1 MTTTQAI
8 RRPRWQFRLRSL
20 LLFITVAC
28 LWLGWFGRE
37 FELRRRERFADT
49 LQPIILQEISSL
61 RNHEWAGEY
70 YCGDGM
76 GYNLSLTMAPKSGYL
91 FEASGCTGRYGRNYG
106 PVTPSKGRL
115 RLAFRLPVQRSTIAD
130 QLIRVHWGCRR
141 YLIPPKE
148 MLEFCNAINAGT
160 EPRTDIHGLH
170 LLRWGDHS
178 KAVQGLPT
186 VPDEFKDYLLAR
198 PIEAEVIEVRER
210 ADDRTLVVLNRGKMH
225 GLLPGMELYIIEP
238 DHLLE
243 SVRVTKVE
251 DERCEAT
258 IASFFN
264 DAPAPQPRWRL
275 STKQVWETATE

>member
-1 MTTTQAI
+1 MDAGQAI

-20 LLFITVAC
+20 LLFVTVAC
-28 LWLGWFGRE
+28 LWLGHE
-37 FELRRRERFADT
+37 FDLRRRERFADT

-61 RNHEWAGEY
+61 ANHEWAGEY
-70 YCGDGM
+70 YCGDGL
-76 GYNLSLTMAPKSGYL
+76 GFNLSLTMAPQSGYL

-115 RLAFRLPVQRSTIAD
+115 RLAFRLPVQRERLSTIAD
-130 QLIRVHWGCRR
+130 QLIQVHWGPRR

-148 MLEFCNAINAGT
+148 MLEFCNAVNAGT

-170 LLRWGDHS
+170 LLRWGDDA

-186 VPDEFKDYLLAR
+186 VPDEFKRYLLAR
-198 PIEAEVIEVRER
+198 PIEAEIIEIRER
-210 ADDRTLVVLNRGKMH
+210 AENSTVVLNRGKMH
-225 GLLPGMELYIIEP
+225 GLLPGMELHIIEP
-238 DHLLE
+238 NHPFE
-243 SVRVTKVE
+243 SVRVTKVKG
-251 DERCEAT
+251 ERCEAT
-258 IASFFN
+258 ITSFFD